1 MTKLIFIWYLINGT
15 IQPTQESVE
24 GERMYNIHLKKEQK
38 VIEYAY
44 KNEVI
49 NWIETKEF
57 KYDDYCQGKN

>member
-15 IQPTQESVE
+15 IQPIQNDND
-24 GERMYNIHLKKEQK
+24 GEKMYNIHLKKEQK

-57 KYDDYCQGKN
+57 EYDDYCQGKN